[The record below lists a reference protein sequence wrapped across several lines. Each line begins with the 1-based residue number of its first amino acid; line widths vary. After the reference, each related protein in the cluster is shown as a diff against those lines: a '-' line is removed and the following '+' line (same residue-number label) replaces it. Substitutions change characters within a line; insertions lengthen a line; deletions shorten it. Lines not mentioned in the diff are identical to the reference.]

1 MNKKYIRI
9 TIIAMLCAIALIAT
23 DIILKYQHLERKSH
37 EISEGFNTASQKRPI
52 KMGMKSKTDTFK
64 VDDVTFD
71 IYYGMYEEG
80 DETPDSSY
88 VRFDSENVFFALY
101 LYEYENR
108 GSVIYNNGE
117 DYKDNAITQNIYSKN
132 IDKDYFVKEISSEE
146 AFSDDYAYILD
157 EGFLAA
163 DVEYKHNETITIMKE
178 LFSKAKGTII
188 IRIYAIVVSE
198 GDEYRISEG
207 AAIKIN
213 YEFISED
220 TVQIEYRHNQL

>member
-1 MNKKYIRI
+1 MNKKYIII
-9 TIIAMLCAIALIAT
+9 TTIAMLCAIALIAT
-23 DIILKYQHLERKSH
+23 DIILKYRYLEKKSH
-37 EISEGFNTASQKRPI
+37 EISEGFNTASQNGPI
-52 KMGMKSKTDTFK
+52 KMGMKSKTDIFK

-80 DETPDSSY
+80 DETPKSSY
-88 VRFDSENVFFALY
+88 KRGDEYPFFVMYMSEYNLTN
-101 LYEYENR
+101 YESN
-108 GSVIYNNGE
+108 IID
-117 DYKDNAITQNIYSKN
+117 DYKNAGTN
-132 IDKDYFVKEISSEE
+132 YFIKEISGEE
-146 AFSDDYAYILD
+146 AFSGEYAYILD
-157 EGFLAA
+157 DGFLAS
-163 DVEYKHNETITIMKE
+163 DVEYKHHETITIMKE

-207 AAIKIN
+207 AAVRIN